1 MPRMQHTMV
10 VDIVQYQLDAS
21 IHLADAVFSGTEK
34 IDRAM
39 LDVTHQA
46 VDGQLKFARAV
57 ADMRDPGKMADL
69 QVAIA
74 ARPEKA
80 MLCQQQ
86 IMAAMVEMQAEFG
99 RSIRNYMDRMS
110 ATAASEADEASRQ
123 PAAGGTQA
131 KAQAQDLMSHPL
143 SGMISV
149 WEQAFREATRLANQN
164 MMVARSNVENAA
176 HAAGEAMARSM
187 EAGGVNG
194 HAQGTQRARAGRRR

>member
-110 ATAASEADEASRQ
+110 ATAASEADDASRQ

-194 HAQGTQRARAGRRR
+194 HAHGTQRARAGRRR

>member
-123 PAAGGTQA
+123 SAGGGAQA
-131 KAQAQDLMSHPL
+131 QAQAQDLMSHPL

-194 HAQGTQRARAGRRR
+194 HAHGTQKARAGRRR